1 MLELKMKNLIKGLS
15 LIMPAA
21 LLLTS
26 VAGCAAPTTGTAA
39 AARTRTVQVQ
49 KGKLDVTVSVDGNL
63 NMPEAYNLHFGAPGD
78 VKEVLVKEGDR
89 VKAGAILARLDD
101 TSQRLSVKASNIG
114 VQQTLS
120 NLYQTVPRLPQFPT
134 TFYDVDYY
142 NLRYD
147 SVNLKWIYDTRYVER
162 LRWDYKYNDHIWGD
176 TNFPL
181 YDPRGDPDPAHHG
194 PSIPDYDPAY
204 TTYEPSLA
212 DNSWYSVDDPAKP
225 GYISWN
231 TGLSV
236 GYPSYYANSTAMMA
250 YNWAAEEAALAQTLL
265 AADNLTGAADH
276 LYIALCDL
284 ECSLKILEDAA
295 LNPMSGLGNLE
306 PFTPEDTAGYVAF
319 QIEQQDA
326 FGPAFIMEIRR
337 SLSSIKGTQD
347 GITTLRSL
355 IAEGKKQEALQLF
368 SSVLDDITAT
378 GKAVMN
384 NINIIS
390 QRGDTDIYGRDISN
404 YLYTAASEKMDAA
417 LAGINKDG
425 LASAELATNL
435 AVAEHYIKLCNAILG
450 SNDYVL
456 QHGLSL
462 KNENQYKVELENKLI
477 DVANKRDDFLKTV
490 IMTPVDGIVVSV
502 GVKEND
508 VLSSQDYSSA
518 GTIQVVDT
526 SQIKFVG
533 TVDEIDILKI
543 KTGQKASVS
552 VDAIPDRTFPG
563 TVSFISPFGTPN
575 TSGVVKFNIT
585 VLLDPTDVDLK
596 GGLSATADI
605 AIQSVEDA
613 LLLPVTAVTTTPS
626 GSFVNLATDNTT
638 KTEKREVKLGAQTTQ
653 YVQILSGLKEGDRVT
668 ITEGASGLPTS
679 TIMRPPGGG
688 GGPR

>member
-1 MLELKMKNLIKGLS
+1 MLEPKMKNLIKGLS

-39 AARTRTVQVQ
+39 ATRTRTVQVQ

-101 TSQRLSVKASNIG
+101 TAQRLSVKASNIG

-134 TFYDVDYY
+134 TFYDVNTVFTPATTITITGWHDDGSHNWVYGPY
-142 NLRYD
+142 TVDIPASTTYTFIE
-147 SVNLKWIYDTRYVER
+147 KP
-162 LRWDYKYNDHIWGD
+162 RWDWKWN
-176 TNFPL
+176 
-181 YDPRGDPDPAHHG
+181 DPDAA
-194 PSIPDYDPAY
+194 DYDPTQPAN
-204 TTYEPSLA
+204 
-212 DNSWYSVDDPAKP
+212 DWIQDPNVP
-225 GYISWN
+225 YN
-231 TGLSV
+231 TPLSV
-236 GYPSYYANSTAMMA
+236 GYPGYYANSMAMMA
-250 YNWAAEEAALAQTLL
+250 YNWAAEEAALAQELL
-265 AADNLTGAADH
+265 AADNLTGAADQ

-284 ECSLKILEDAA
+284 DCSLKILEDAA

-306 PFTPEDTAGYVAF
+306 PFTPEDTPGYTAF

-337 SLSSIKGTQD
+337 SLSSIKETQD
-347 GITTLRSL
+347 GITRLRSL
-355 IAEGKKQEALQLF
+355 IAEGKKQDALQLF
-368 SSVLDDITAT
+368 SSVLDDITDT
-378 GKAVMN
+378 GKVVMN

-390 QRGDTDIYGRDISN
+390 QRGDTDVYGRDISN
-404 YLYTAASEKMDAA
+404 YLYTAASEKMDTA

-425 LASAELATNL
+425 LDSADLATNL